1 MITTLVACLA
11 LAGSPNAPASRSAT
25 CPPMQEQTDA
35 APKMLTRSDT
45 VTLVKAMKAK
55 WGRFQFQKTKLEVE
69 LPSKPVPTEYEPTE
83 ANLLEGVVID
93 YYSETEYE
101 SINIFVS
108 EADPG
113 TPEDLDA
120 VFDDYEKS
128 ITDDYEEKDVKS
140 IASKPFLGLTT
151 KLWISFDRDPKLP
164 QQYLRLLAVDGRRS
178 YHITVSGHEENSD
191 LRPLLDRII
200 LSAKKLP

>member
-11 LAGSPNAPASRSAT
+11 LAGSPNAPASSLAT
-25 CPPMQEQTDA
+25 YPPMQEQTAA

-69 LPSKPVPTEYEPTE
+69 LPAKPTPTEYEPTE

-101 SINIFVS
+101 SINIFVHDAEGGTS
-108 EADPG
+108 EDV
-113 TPEDLDA
+113 DA
-120 VFDDYEKS
+120 IFDDYEKS

-164 QQYLRLLAVDGRRS
+164 QQYLRLLAVDGPRC

-191 LRPLLDRII
+191 LRPMLDRII
-200 LSAKKLP
+200 LSAKKLL